1 MSFESGVMSRVRTI
15 EAKKDI
21 NEKFIVEEQFCCC
34 AEEIF
39 FVLVFQKMA
48 PLRSYYDIAV

>member
-1 MSFESGVMSRVRTI
+1 MSFESGIMSRVRTI

-34 AEEIF
+34 AEEIV

-48 PLRSYYDIAV
+48 PL